1 MIGNLQGRLTALEES
16 TPGGYQTFDRD
27 GNIVI
32 DSPLPAGKWFL
43 AALDLLERGTTEEKA
58 VLKNQL
64 KRSCRARDGGHL
76 YELVLISTQFAC
88 GTKDGGVVTI
98 DCDDE
103 PELRAAA
110 QRRLRGEKSAAY
122 DALLDSLRDYDL
134 RLLAPGSGESQSQ
147 GT

>member
-64 KRSCRARDGGHL
+64 KTVFVELGMAVTCTNSC
-76 YELVLISTQFAC
+76 
-88 GTKDGGVVTI
+88 
-98 DCDDE
+98 
-103 PELRAAA
+103 
-110 QRRLRGEKSAAY
+110 
-122 DALLDSLRDYDL
+122 
-134 RLLAPGSGESQSQ
+134 
-147 GT
+147 